1 MRDQFKFR
9 TVILESS
16 IELSY
21 YWLPLIG
28 FVVGLIATM
37 VGGNGAFFFPPT
49 LILLF
54 GIDPHVAIATSLAAV
69 IPIGLIGSAEHYR
82 RNNINLPVGLVF
94 GGFGM
99 LGALLGALI
108 SGYLEAAS
116 LIKAFGVYSV
126 MLGLLTMRRPKNIDK
141 AVNTIPENFSQIQ
154 RKKLPLMISVG
165 FIAGIVAGLFGTS
178 GTAPVLAGL
187 FLLHFPVKLV
197 IGTSVMVVFMN
208 AIFGFGGHLLLGE
221 IDLEL
226 IFLLGSGAAIGAF
239 FGPRL
244 LVKIH
249 PERKEGKLRY
259 AFAAI
264 IIALGLL
271 LITR

>member
-1 MRDQFKFR
+1 M
-9 TVILESS
+9 ESA
-16 IELSY
+16 IELNY

-28 FVVGLIATM
+28 FIVGLVATM

-54 GIDPHVAIATSLAAV
+54 GISPHVAIATSLAAV

-99 LGALLGALI
+99 LGAVVGALI
-108 SGYLEAAS
+108 SGYMEAVF

-126 MLGLLTMRRPKNIDK
+126 LLGLLTMRVPKNVDK
-141 AVNTIPENFSQIQ
+141 AANTPPEKFSHI
-154 RKKLPLMISVG
+154 RREKLPLMISIG
-165 FIAGIVAGLFGTS
+165 LIAGIVAGLFGTS

-197 IGTSVMVVFMN
+197 IGTSVMIVFMN
-208 AIFGFGGHLLLGE
+208 AIFGFGGHLLVGE

-249 PERKEGKLRY
+249 PERKEGKFRY

-271 LITR
+271 LIFR